1 MKNLLTLCAAALLA
15 ACAHGKT
22 TDFPAA
28 ADPADTAQ
36 VYVIRNNNL
45 FGWGLSV
52 TVTLNEVAIAHLQ
65 AGEHIALRLP
75 PGLYSVGIR
84 ESSTSAAFEKGR
96 QYYFLVSADYTPT
109 GFEIES
115 IAAGRGEEWL
125 SQTKLLQ

>member
-1 MKNLLTLCAAALLA
+1 MKNLLAALCAAALLA

-22 TDFPAA
+22 AVFPAA
-28 ADPADTAQ
+28 ADPANAAQ

-52 TVTLNEVAIAHLQ
+52 TVTLNGAAIAHLQ

-75 PGLYSVGIR
+75 PGLYSVGIT
-84 ESSTSAAFEKGR
+84 ESNS
-96 QYYFLVSADYTPT
+96 SADYTPT

-125 SQTKLLQ
+125 SKTKLLQ

>member
-1 MKNLLTLCAAALLA
+1 MKNLLALCAAALLA

-22 TDFPAA
+22 VDFPPA
-28 ADPADTAQ
+28 ADPANAAQ
-36 VYVIRNNNL
+36 VYVIRNDNL

-75 PGLYSVGIR
+75 PGIYSVGIT
-84 ESSTSAAFEKGR
+84 ESSTSAAFEKGHK
-96 QYYFLVSADYTPT
+96 YYFLVSADYTPT

-115 IAAGRGEEWL
+115 VAAGRGEEWL
-125 SQTKLLQ
+125 SKTKLLQ

>member
-1 MKNLLTLCAAALLA
+1 MKNLLALCAVALLA

-22 TDFPAA
+22 ADFPA
-28 ADPADTAQ
+28 PADRADAAQ
-36 VYVIRNNNL
+36 VYVIRNDNL

-75 PGLYSVGIR
+75 PGLYSVGIK

-115 IAAGRGEEWL
+115 LAAGRGEEWL
-125 SQTKLLQ
+125 SKTKLLQ

>member
-1 MKNLLTLCAAALLA
+1 MKSLLALCAAALLA

-22 TDFPAA
+22 TDFPPT
-28 ADPADTAQ
+28 ADPANATQ

-52 TVTLNEVAIAHLQ
+52 PVTLNGVTIAHLR

-75 PGLYSVGIR
+75 PGLYSVGIT
-84 ESSTSAAFEKGR
+84 ESSASAAFQKGR
-96 QYYFLVSADYTPT
+96 KYYFLVRADSTPT

-115 IAAGRGEEWL
+115 VAAGRGEEWL
-125 SQTKLLQ
+125 SKTKLLQ

>member
-1 MKNLLTLCAAALLA
+1 MKNLLALCAAALLA

-22 TDFPAA
+22 ADFPAA
-28 ADPADTAQ
+28 ADRTDAAQ

-45 FGWGLSV
+45 FGWGMSV

-75 PGLYSVGIR
+75 PGLYSVGIT
-84 ESSTSAAFEKGR
+84 ESSISAAFEKGR
-96 QYYFLVSADYTPT
+96 HYYFLVSPDYTPT

-115 IAAGRGEEWL
+115 ITAGRGEEWL
-125 SQTKLLQ
+125 SKTKLLP

>member
-1 MKNLLTLCAAALLA
+1 MKNLLALCAAALLA

-22 TDFPAA
+22 ADFPAA
-28 ADPADTAQ
+28 ADPAEAAQ

-52 TVTLNEVAIAHLQ
+52 TVTLNEVAIAHLR
-65 AGEHIALRLP
+65 AGEHIALRLR
-75 PGLYSVGIR
+75 PGFYRVGIS
-84 ESSTSAAFEKGR
+84 ESSASGAFEKGR
-96 QYYFLVSADYTPT
+96 QYYFLVSADFTQT

-125 SQTKLLQ
+125 SKTKLLQ

>member
-1 MKNLLTLCAAALLA
+1 MKNLLALCAAALLA

-22 TDFPAA
+22 ADFPAA
-28 ADPADTAQ
+28 ADPADVAQ

-75 PGLYSVGIR
+75 PGLYRLGIT
-84 ESSTSAAFEKGR
+84 ESSISAAFEKGHK
-96 QYYFLVSADYTPT
+96 YYFLVSAEYTST

-125 SQTKLLQ
+125 SKTKLLP

>member
-1 MKNLLTLCAAALLA
+1 MKNLLALCAAVLLA

-22 TDFPAA
+22 ADFPAA
-28 ADPADTAQ
+28 ADRADAAQ

-52 TVTLNEVAIAHLQ
+52 TVTLNAVAIAHLQ

-75 PGLYSVGIR
+75 PGLYSVGIT

-96 QYYFLVSADYTPT
+96 HYYFLVSADYTPT

-115 IAAGRGEEWL
+115 LAAGRGEEWL
-125 SQTKLLQ
+125 SKTKLLQ

>member
-1 MKNLLTLCAAALLA
+1 MKHLLALCAAALLV

-22 TDFPAA
+22 ADFPAA
-28 ADPADTAQ
+28 ADPADAAQ

-52 TVTLNEVAIAHLQ
+52 TVTLNEVAVAHLR

-75 PGLYSVGIR
+75 PGVYSVGIT
-84 ESSTSAAFEKGR
+84 ESSISAAFEKGR
-96 QYYFLVSADYTPT
+96 KYYFLVSADYTPT

-125 SQTKLLQ
+125 SKTKLLR

>member
-1 MKNLLTLCAAALLA
+1 MKNLLALCAAALLA

-22 TDFPAA
+22 ADFPAA
-28 ADPADTAQ
+28 ADPADVAQ

-75 PGLYSVGIR
+75 PGLYRLGIT
-84 ESSTSAAFEKGR
+84 ESSISAAFEKGHK
-96 QYYFLVSADYTPT
+96 YYFLVSAEYTST

-125 SQTKLLQ
+125 SKTKLLQ

>member
-1 MKNLLTLCAAALLA
+1 MKNLLALCAAALLV

-22 TDFPAA
+22 ADFPAT
-28 ADPADTAQ
+28 ADPADAAQ
-36 VYVIRNNNL
+36 VYIIRNDNL
-45 FGWGLSV
+45 LGWGLSV
-52 TVTLNEVAIAHLQ
+52 AVTLNEVAIAHLQ

-75 PGLYSVGIR
+75 PGLYSVGIT

-96 QYYFLVSADYTPT
+96 KYYFLVSADYTPT

-125 SQTKLLQ
+125 SKTKLLQ

>member
-1 MKNLLTLCAAALLA
+1 MKNLLALCAAALLA

-22 TDFPAA
+22 ADFPAA
-28 ADPADTAQ
+28 ADRADAAQ

-65 AGEHIALRLP
+65 AGEHISLRLP
-75 PGLYSVGIR
+75 PGLYSVGIT

-125 SQTKLLQ
+125 SKTKLLQ

>member
-1 MKNLLTLCAAALLA
+1 MKNLLALCAAALLA
-15 ACAHGKT
+15 ACTHGKT
-22 TDFPAA
+22 ADFPAA
-28 ADPADTAQ
+28 ADRTDAAQ

-75 PGLYSVGIR
+75 PGLYSVGIT
-84 ESSTSAAFEKGR
+84 ESSISAAFEKDR
-96 QYYFLVSADYTPT
+96 HYYFLVSADYTPT

-115 IAAGRGEEWL
+115 ITAGRGEEWL
-125 SQTKLLQ
+125 SKTKLLQ

>member
-1 MKNLLTLCAAALLA
+1 MKNLLALCAAALLV

-22 TDFPAA
+22 TDFPAT
-28 ADPADTAQ
+28 ADPANAAQ

-52 TVTLNEVAIAHLQ
+52 TVTLNEVTIAHLQ

-75 PGLYSVGIR
+75 PGLYSVGIT
-84 ESSTSAAFEKGR
+84 ESRTSAAFEKGR
-96 QYYFLVSADYTPT
+96 RYYFLVSADYTPT

-115 IAAGRGEEWL
+115 VAAGRGEEWL
-125 SQTKLLQ
+125 SKTKLLQ

>member
-1 MKNLLTLCAAALLA
+1 MKNLLALVAAVLLA

-22 TDFPAA
+22 ADFPAA
-28 ADPADTAQ
+28 ADRADAAQ

-65 AGEHIALRLP
+65 AGEHIALSLP
-75 PGLYSVGIR
+75 PGLYSVGIT

-96 QYYFLVSADYTPT
+96 HYYFLVSADYTPT

-115 IAAGRGEEWL
+115 LAAGRGEEWL
-125 SQTKLLQ
+125 SKTKLLP

>member
-22 TDFPAA
+22 ADFPAA
-28 ADPADTAQ
+28 ADRTDAAQ

-75 PGLYSVGIR
+75 PGLYSVGIT
-84 ESSTSAAFEKGR
+84 ESSISAAFEKGR
-96 QYYFLVSADYTPT
+96 HYYFLVSADYTPT

-115 IAAGRGEEWL
+115 ITAGRGEEWL
-125 SQTKLLQ
+125 SKTKLLQ

>member
-1 MKNLLTLCAAALLA
+1 MKNLLALCAAALLA

-22 TDFPAA
+22 ADFPAA
-28 ADPADTAQ
+28 ADRADAVQ

-75 PGLYSVGIR
+75 PGLYSVGIT

-115 IAAGRGEEWL
+115 ITAGRGEEWL
-125 SQTKLLQ
+125 SKTKLLP

>member
-1 MKNLLTLCAAALLA
+1 MKNLLALCAAVLLA

-28 ADPADTAQ
+28 ADPANAAQ

-75 PGLYSVGIR
+75 PGLYSVGIT
-84 ESSTSAAFEKGR
+84 ESSINAAFEKGR
-96 QYYFLVSADYTPT
+96 HYYFLVSADYTPT

-115 IAAGRGEEWL
+115 LAAGRGEEWL
-125 SQTKLLQ
+125 SKTKLLP

>member
-1 MKNLLTLCAAALLA
+1 MKNLLALCAAALLA

-22 TDFPAA
+22 ADFPAA
-28 ADPADTAQ
+28 ADRADAAQ

-75 PGLYSVGIR
+75 PGLYSVGIT

-96 QYYFLVSADYTPT
+96 HYYFLVSADYTPT

-115 IAAGRGEEWL
+115 ITAGRGEEWL
-125 SQTKLLQ
+125 SKTKLLQ